1 MDDIKPTLDMECRE
15 ESKVPES
22 FTIPQECR
30 EPNELPPQ
38 LPTQL
43 PTQLPWKSFNIPSEQ
58 DLKRWTTSIGV
69 GAVLIIM
76 GFIIYQVVG

>member
-1 MDDIKPTLDMECRE
+1 MDDIKTTLDMECRA

-30 EPNELPPQ
+30 EPNELP
-38 LPTQL
+38 TQL
-43 PTQLPWKSFNIPSEQ
+43 PTQLPWKSFNIPSEH

-69 GAVLIIM
+69 GAVLVIM
-76 GFIIYQVVG
+76 GFVIYQVVG

>member
-43 PTQLPWKSFNIPSEQ
+43 PWKSFNIPSEH

-69 GAVLIIM
+69 GAVLVIM